1 MIKNI
6 KRVGIIFLVVAI
18 VCLMAIGC
26 LSVNSV
32 TSSGNNVTGS
42 NLSNAQNNI
51 SADVED
57 NEQKESASEE
67 VVIPSAD
74 RVYTLTGDC
83 DSMADGWQ
91 KAVKESEE
99 TGSIVKVILGNNW
112 TAKEETEFTTSFGTG
127 YAFEKGIIV
136 VPVGCNIVLDLAGKT
151 IDRALSEKI
160 EYGRLIDI
168 NGTLSIVDS
177 SYDMSKIY
185 AEYDEIVSRATQS
198 DWQERRDF
206 IVDELSKIE
215 CGKFLGGYSSAKY
228 GDNDT
233 IGSVI
238 HVNQFAT
245 LDIYGGMFYNNKG
258 EFGTIGSQSNST
270 INIYNILMLAN
281 NSKNDASSL
290 YVFGLANLF
299 NGLYVGEQGNNGVL
313 YAAARNDYGTLD
325 GCINIYNSRIE
336 YCVLN
341 MAILV
346 TAPDDAKCNIRYI
359 ICKNNIA
366 LRVLS
371 FASSNNT
378 FKDGIIANNLATGIY
393 LYDGAKLIISGGV
406 VTGNTKGLTMMKA
419 EDRLIV
425 HAGTQIYGNSNQDIV
440 LEKGQKIEIGG
451 NLASGNRSTYIGV
464 TLKKDYLD
472 EPFTTKYAVSG
483 NENNGN
489 VINPS
494 LYFFAN
500 NGKKI
505 VLESNEAKISTE
517 ASTATD
523 LTWKWT
529 GGQAVGGS
537 TATVTYTG
545 NPFTITVSNSSNV
558 AQNFYKQGIATAATS
573 FAVTNVGSY
582 AFYSLGDFKNP
593 TFMFTIVPKEV
604 DITWGNETFVYNGN
618 SQVLSAVVTGYP
630 DCVVT
635 IEGAQTNAGSG
646 YMAIATAL
654 SDPNLKIRGTRQT
667 KEFSIERA
675 KINAPSGTQTFILD
689 GKEHTYT
696 PTTGWDNTKM
706 AIVDNKATE
715 AGVRKATIMLKD
727 PVNYQWATGGGRH
740 IELEYTIEDKS
751 IIKNNVYDFIYLEQN
766 GDITLR
772 KTYKEGKIYRMAN
785 DSDIINNNNDNK
797 LIIGNIAPNT
807 TVFEFMENLKVEN
820 NQISIYNGSKA
831 IIENG
836 AIASGINESLL
847 RDKNEMP
854 IGTGWRV
861 VINHENEQAEE
872 IYLSVLGDITGDGKV
887 NTADVNVIR
896 QIVND
901 KAVFDNIRIEAKLAT
916 LILNKGKL
924 ATNSDSQLLWEA
936 ACGRLDIADFI

>member
-6 KRVGIIFLVVAI
+6 KRVGIIFLAVAI
-18 VCLMAIGC
+18 ICLMAIGC

-32 TSSGNNVTGS
+32 ANNGSNVTGS
-42 NLSNAQNNI
+42 SLNNEQNNI

-74 RVYTLTGDC
+74 RVHTLSGDC
-83 DSMADGWQ
+83 DLMAEGWQ

-99 TGSIVKVILGNNW
+99 TGSVVKVILGNNW
-112 TAKEETEFTTSFGTG
+112 TAKADPTYKTSFGSG

-136 VPVGCNIVLDLAGKT
+136 VPVGCHIVLDLAGKT
-151 IDRALSEKI
+151 IDRALTVQI
-160 EYGRLIDI
+160 RFGRLFTVDGNLDI
-168 NGTLSIVDS
+168 IDS
-177 SYDMSKIY
+177 SYDMSKVY
-185 AEYDEIVSRATQS
+185 TKYDEILANATQS
-198 DWQERRDF
+198 SWEEKRDYIVQELKE
-206 IVDELSKIE
+206 IP
-215 CGKFLGGYSSAKY
+215 CGKLTGGKASS
-228 GDNDT
+228 DF
-233 IGSVI
+233 GSNNSTGGAI
-238 HVNQFAT
+238 HLSSNAN
-245 LDIYGGMFYNNKG
+245 LNIYGGMLYNNVSNHG
-258 EFGTIGSQSNST
+258 VISTETFSNLYIYDVVMVDNQSTMDSAGIFVCGNA
-270 INIYNILMLAN
+270 NIY
-281 NSKNDASSL
+281 K
-290 YVFGLANLF
+290 
-299 NGLYVGEQGNNGVL
+299 GLYVGNEAVNGVFYSTAGGLINIYDSIFSYNKSSTQGVL
-313 YAAARNDYGTLD
+313 YAYSKGNIVIDNIRAVYNNATYVLSVSTNSNATINGGAITDNISSGVYLTNSGKITINGGVIARNTKFG
-325 GCINIYNSRIE
+325 
-336 YCVLN
+336 
-341 MAILV
+341 AIV
-346 TAPDDAKCNIRYI
+346 SVDNR
-359 ICKNNIA
+359 
-366 LRVLS
+366 
-371 FASSNNT
+371 F
-378 FKDGIIANNLATGIY
+378 
-393 LYDGAKLIISGGV
+393 V
-406 VTGNTKGLTMMKA
+406 VK
-419 EDRLIV
+419 
-425 HAGTQIYGNSNQDIV
+425 AGTQIYDNTSGDV
-440 LEKGQKIEIGG
+440 LLYRGAKIEVGG
-451 NLASGNRSTYIGV
+451 TLANSTKQTRVGV
-464 TLKKDYLD
+464 ILDSNYLNETFTLNY
-472 EPFTTKYAVSG
+472 TAQS
-483 NENNGN
+483 NNA
-489 VINPS
+489 NPS
-494 LYFFAN
+494 MFFFAN

-505 VLESNEAKISTE
+505 VLESNEAKLSTE

-537 TATVTYTG
+537 NATVTYTG
-545 NPFTITVSNSSNV
+545 NPFTISASNSSNV
-558 AQNFYKQGIATAATS
+558 AQSFYKQGNAKAATS

-582 AFYSLGDFKNP
+582 AFYSNGDYKNP
-593 TFMFTIVPKEV
+593 TFMFKIVPKEV

-618 SQVLSAVVTGYP
+618 SQVLSAVVAGYP

-635 IEGAQTNAGSG
+635 VIGGQTKAGSG

-715 AGVRKATIMLKD
+715 AGVHKATIMLKD

-766 GDITLR
+766 GDSILR
-772 KTYKEGKIYRMAN
+772 KTYKEGNVYRMAN
-785 DSDIINNNNDNK
+785 DSEVISNNNDNK

-807 TVFEFMENLKVEN
+807 TVFEFMENLKVES

-836 AIASGINESLL
+836 AVASGINESLL

-861 VINHENEQAEE
+861 VVNHEDEQTEE

-901 KAVFDNIRIEAKLAT
+901 KEVFENIRIEAKLAS

-924 ATNSDSQLLWEA
+924 ATNSDAQLLWET
-936 ACGRLDIADFI
+936 ACGRMDLKDFI